1 MLSYLLKRLASTLIV
16 MLLVSMLVFMLLH
29 LAPGDPAAVLA
40 GDNASA
46 EQIAQLRASLG
57 LSEPLTTQF
66 VRWLGLVLQGNLGQS
81 IFSSEPVTLLIAQ
94 RTEPTL
100 SIALATLAIAIPVAL
115 TLGVVAAHR
124 VGTLT
129 DRVLMMISVVG
140 FSVPAFVV
148 GYLLVYVF
156 SVRLQ
161 WLPVQ
166 GYSPIADGIVQWATY
181 LVLPALT
188 LSLTY
193 TALIARM
200 TRATLLEVLSEDF
213 IRTAR
218 AKGLPTLRLLLVHG
232 LRNAGV
238 PIATVIGIGIAL
250 LIGGVVITETV
261 FNIPGIGR
269 LVVDSI
275 SRRDYPVIQGV
286 ILVFSGI
293 YVVLNLAID
302 LSYTLIDPRIRY

>member
-46 EQIAQLRASLG
+46 EQIAQLRTSLG

>member
-1 MLSYLLKRLASTLIV
+1 MVFLLKRLASTAIV
-16 MLLVSMLVFMLLH
+16 MLLVSLLVFMLLH

-94 RTEPTL
+94 RAEPTL

-115 TLGVVAAHR
+115 TLGVIAAHR

-156 SVRLQ
+156 AVRLQ
-161 WLPVQ
+161 WMPVQ
-166 GYSPIADGIVQWATY
+166 GYSPIADGVVQWATY

-200 TRATLLEVLSEDF
+200 TRATLLEVLSED
-213 IRTAR
+213 
-218 AKGLPTLRLLLVHG
+218 
-232 LRNAGV
+232 
-238 PIATVIGIGIAL
+238 
-250 LIGGVVITETV
+250 
-261 FNIPGIGR
+261 
-269 LVVDSI
+269 
-275 SRRDYPVIQGV
+275 
-286 ILVFSGI
+286 
-293 YVVLNLAID
+293 
-302 LSYTLIDPRIRY
+302 

>member
-1 MLSYLLKRLASTLIV
+1 MLSYLLKRLASTAIV
-16 MLLVSMLVFMLLH
+16 MLLVSLLVFMLLH

-66 VRWLGLVLQGNLGQS
+66 IRWLGLVLQGNLGQS

-161 WLPVQ
+161 WMPVQ
-166 GYSPIADGIVQWATY
+166 GYSPIADGVLQWATY

>member
-1 MLSYLLKRLASTLIV
+1 MLAYLLQRFASTAIV
-16 MLLVSMLVFMLLH
+16 MLLVSVLVFMLLH

-40 GDNASA
+40 GDNASL
-46 EQIAQLRASLG
+46 EQVAQLRASLG
-57 LSEPLTTQF
+57 LAEPLPTQF
-66 VRWLGLVLQGNLGQS
+66 VRWLGQVVQGNLGQS
-81 IFSSEPVTLLIAQ
+81 IFSSEPVTMLIAQ
-94 RTEPTL
+94 RTEPTVSL
-100 SIALATLAIAIPVAL
+100 ALATLAIAVPAAL
-115 TLGVVAAHR
+115 ALGIIAAHR

-148 GYLLVYVF
+148 GYLLVWIF
-156 SVRLQ
+156 AVRLG
-161 WLPVQ
+161 WFPVQ
-166 GYSPIADGIVQWATY
+166 GYMPIADGLGPWMMY

-193 TALIARM
+193 TALIARI

-286 ILVFSGI
+286 ILVFSGV